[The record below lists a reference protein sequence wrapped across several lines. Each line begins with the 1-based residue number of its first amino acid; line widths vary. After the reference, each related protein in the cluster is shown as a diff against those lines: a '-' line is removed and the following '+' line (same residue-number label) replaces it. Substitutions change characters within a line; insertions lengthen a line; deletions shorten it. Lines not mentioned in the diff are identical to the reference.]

1 MSKNYHAPKEI
12 ARYMLANIEPY
23 RMPGYL
29 TVVDEAMIDVSP
41 DKVYNAVLD
50 EFTGV
55 SHWWMPLVD
64 IKPRVDT
71 PLRKTG
77 MITDVTIH
85 DATTTRFSWTVTK
98 LAEGKSIDVDYN
110 GDFVGTGQWVFE
122 PVDGKTR
129 VKYIWNGRP
138 VRLLLVLASYIAD
151 IKKNHSKVVQTGY
164 KGLNEYFIK
173 N

>member
-1 MSKNYHAPKEI
+1 
-12 ARYMLANIEPY
+12 MLANIEPY
-23 RMPGYL
+23 NMPGNF
-29 TVVDEAMIDVSP
+29 TAVDEAMIDASP

-55 SHWWMPLVD
+55 SHWWMPLFE

-71 PLRKTG
+71 PLGRTG

-98 LAEGKSIDVDYN
+98 LAEGKSIEVEYN
-110 GDFVGTGQWVFE
+110 GDFTGTGQWVFE
-122 PVDGKTR
+122 PVDDKTR

-138 VRLLLVLASYIAD
+138 VRPLLVLVSYIVD
-151 IKKNHSKVVQTGY
+151 IKKNHSKAVQNGY
-164 KGLNEYFIK
+164 KGLNDYFIK
-173 N
+173 K